1 MINEVDG
8 LNEATVVFM
17 LRALYELQER
27 LEDDHKNLLA
37 LYQKWDWL
45 KMVIEHQQGL
55 DETDEF
61 TINGDYLEPFVAVV
75 ETLDELKLQCG
86 HISNY
91 LGDEIQN
98 IKIPDENYSFL
109 YIPKGKPI
117 ITTHDYGSGQFTLP
131 GDRCHVFKIY
141 LKDENGDPDL
151 V

>member
-8 LNEATVVFM
+8 LNVAMVVSM
-17 LRALYELQER
+17 LTSLYELQER
-27 LEDDHKNLLA
+27 LEDDHKNLLT

-45 KMVIEHQQGL
+45 KMVIEGQQGL

-61 TINGDYLEPFVAVV
+61 TINGDYLQPFVAVV
-75 ETLDELKLQCG
+75 DTLDRIKSVSKELSDL
-86 HISNY
+86 

-98 IKIPDENYSFL
+98 IDVPGKDYSFL

-117 ITTHDYGSGQFTLP
+117 ITTHDYGFGQVYLP
-131 GDRCHVFKIY
+131 GERCRVFKIQIMQ
-141 LKDENGDPDL
+141 KDEQPNL